1 MQKVFI
7 NQIELISYVKDY
19 LKKCKKLEINI
30 ASSSFCYFAHW
41 GQTPGIA
48 KLKIKLLGIKYFLTF
63 LKIIILNILGISKLS
78 NYIVLKNNID
88 NKKFNNLI
96 ITNVSKKDFKSD
108 GSCFDPWFQTNSR
121 KTPNTLWFLNCIDNH
136 VPKKFDKNLVIFCRK
151 NNILKYDF
159 VFFIICFFK
168 TLLKFKFS
176 LRKFLHEFSVHS
188 QFSDI
193 ISKKIL
199 KEINNGNFK
208 KVINSYE
215 AQPFQNTVFKKI
227 KLLNKKIKTIGFFHT
242 ALSPMSTSL
251 IYRDGAPDNLL
262 ISGKYSKDFLH
273 KYLNWPKKKIKIVP
287 SFRYNKKN
295 VPDMSGFIYLPFNFF
310 NFKKI
315 VEEFENFIKN
325 SEVKSLNHFKIKNH
339 TYANNSKKH
348 LKLIR
353 ELERIINL
361 YKDRFHSKNK
371 KKSIIIGA
379 TSTII
384 VALQANVDVVHICED
399 PIFELYSEKLWKP
412 LKIHKI
418 TNNSFIYNLKR
429 KDALVKFSLE
439 NNMLQKYC
447 F

>member
-1 MQKVFI
+1 MQETFI
-7 NQIELISYVKDY
+7 NQIELMSYAKNY
-19 LKKCKKLEINI
+19 LKKCKKLKINI
-30 ASSSFCYFAHW
+30 ANSSFCYFAHW

-48 KLKIKLLGIKYFLTF
+48 KLKIKLLGTKYFLTF
-63 LKIIILNILGISKLS
+63 FKIIILNILGISKLS
-78 NYIVLKNNID
+78 NYITLKNSKN

-96 ITNVSKKDFKSD
+96 ITNVSKKDFKKD
-108 GSCFDPWFQTNSR
+108 GSCFDPWFQTNTR
-121 KTPNTLWFLNCIDNH
+121 KTPNALWFLNCIDNYI
-136 VPKKFDKNLVIFCRK
+136 PKKFDKNLVIFCRK

-159 VFFIICFFK
+159 VFFIISFFK
-168 TLLKFKFS
+168 TLLKFKLSF
-176 LRKFLHEFSVHS
+176 RKFFHEFSVHT

-193 ISKKIL
+193 ISNKIL
-199 KEINNGNFK
+199 NEINNGNFK
-208 KVINSYE
+208 KIINSYE
-215 AQPFQNTVFKKI
+215 AQPFQNNVFKKI

-273 KYLNWPKKKIKIVP
+273 KYLNWPKEKIKIVS

-295 VPDMSGFIYLPFNFF
+295 VSDMSGFIYLPFNFF

-325 SEVKSLNHFKIKNH
+325 SETRSLNRFKIKNH

-348 LKLIR
+348 QRLIKELK
-353 ELERIINL
+353 RIINL
-361 YKDRFHSKNK
+361 YKDRFHSNNK
-371 KKSIIIGA
+371 KKSIVIGA

-384 VALQANVDVVHICED
+384 VALQANVEVVHICED

-412 LKIHKI
+412 LKIKKI
-418 TNNSFIYNLKR
+418 SANSYVYKLKR
-429 KDALVKFSLE
+429 KDALVKFSLN
-439 NNMLQKYC
+439 NNMLQKYN